1 MSTELQTGR
10 GPPATESLLERDAQ
24 LAVLRDLLEDAGQG
38 RGGFALVE
46 GPPGVGKSALLE
58 RAARMARDQA
68 IVVLSARGHE
78 LERAFGWGVAR
89 SLLDGAL
96 GAGRDDLLAGPA
108 APARVLFDAGEH
120 GTGDQLS
127 EAGFAILHA
136 LYWLVVRLAETGPLL
151 LVVDDAHWADEPSL
165 RFLVYLAGRLSD
177 QPIAVIV
184 GARDGELGEGE
195 ILRQLAGEPSARIC
209 ALPSLGAATVAELV
223 RRRLP
228 GADDELCRR
237 CFELTAGNPL
247 GLRELLA
254 AIAQQEQPADAAALA
269 AAAEVAARSLARSVL
284 RRLAA
289 LSADAQ
295 ALARG
300 VAIFEDDAPVHLAA
314 ELMGLD
320 FATALAAADE
330 LARADVLRAGDPLGF
345 THPLVRAAVYGEL
358 PFGER
363 ARTHSRAAR
372 LLAESGASSERVSA
386 HLLESSPDGA
396 PAVVALL
403 RATAQRAMT
412 RGAPASAVRYLER
425 ALREPPPEA
434 ERPAVLAELGRAE
447 AAAGLPDAIAHLE
460 AAIALADE
468 PRQRAALLL
477 AFGRVLQR
485 GGRVS
490 QACAAYQRGRDQL
503 GEQRSELAVDLEAG
517 YLAAAM
523 QTPDRAAAAHE
534 HADAILAAE
543 RPTSR
548 AERELASKAMIMRV
562 WGGAPREEIR
572 SIARRLVR
580 DAELAHDD
588 GADSRAIVHVA
599 GSLSAC
605 DDYQAAELAF
615 GSMFADARRRGSPS
629 MFAVASQ
636 LRARQRLWTGPLD
649 DAVLDARAAVD
660 VWRGARHMQ
669 LHPATYCLVTAL
681 LLQDEPGE
689 AEDAL
694 VLGEREP
701 AAIGFFAAWRNT
713 AIGRLAVQHGEDA
726 KALEAFLETGRCL
739 VELRAVNPS
748 VLPWRSEAG
757 LAARRLGRHEQAR
770 ALIAEELALAERWG
784 APRAIGV
791 ARRAAGLLER
801 GDVAVERLR
810 SAVGPLAACGARV
823 AQARTLVELGAAIR
837 RAGRAT
843 EARGTLREALVLA
856 EATGA
861 AALARRSR
869 EELRLAGGRAP
880 ARVDASGNG
889 LTPSERRVAELAGAG
904 QSNRQIADA
913 LFVTA
918 KSVEWHLSNVYR
930 KLDIRGR
937 SQLRAAL
944 AA

>member
-1 MSTELQTGR
+1 MPWDARRVQAGLQ
-10 GPPATESLLERDAQ
+10 TESLLERDAQ
-24 LAVLRDLLEDAGQG
+24 LAVLQELLEDATSGQG
-38 RGGFALVE
+38 ALALVE

-58 RAARMARDQA
+58 RAARMAREQG
-68 IVVLSARGHE
+68 VTVLHARGHE
-78 LERAFGWGVAR
+78 LERTFGWGVAR
-89 SLLDGAL
+89 SLFEASL
-96 GAGRDDLLAGPA
+96 GSDRDELLAGPA
-108 APARVLFDAGEH
+108 GQARVLFDEREDGAG
-120 GTGDQLS
+120 DAAF
-127 EAGFAILHA
+127 EAGFSILHA
-136 LYWLVVRLAETGPLL
+136 LYWLVLRLAEREPLL

-177 QPIAVIV
+177 QPIAVVV
-184 GARDGELGEGE
+184 GTRAGELGEGGL
-195 ILRQLAGEPSARIC
+195 LRQLAGEPSARVS
-209 ALPSLGAATVAELV
+209 ALPSLGPAAVAELV

-228 GADDELCRR
+228 GADDELCGR

-247 GLRELLA
+247 HLRELLA
-254 AIAQQEQPADAAALA
+254 AIEQPGDAAAFA

-289 LSADAQ
+289 LSPDAR
-295 ALARG
+295 ALAGG
-300 VAIFEDDAPVHLAA
+300 VAVFEDDAPLHMAA
-314 ELMGLD
+314 ELTGL
-320 FATALAAADE
+320 AAVAALAAADE
-330 LARADVLRAGDPLGF
+330 LVRADVLRPGDPLCF
-345 THPLVRAAVYGEL
+345 THPLVRAAVYGDL

-363 ARTHSRAAR
+363 ARTHRRAAR
-372 LLAESGASSERVSA
+372 LLVESGFSHECVSA
-386 HLLESSPDGA
+386 HLLEAA
-396 PAVVALL
+396 PEGDAVVLEYL
-403 RATAQRAMT
+403 RATAQRAMA

-425 ALREPPPEA
+425 ALREPPAEA
-434 ERPAVLAELGRAE
+434 ERPAVLAELGTAE
-447 AAAGLPDAIAHLE
+447 AAAGLPEAVGHLE
-460 AAIALADE
+460 AAIGLAGE

-477 AFGRVLQR
+477 AYGRVLQR

-490 QACAAYQRGRDQL
+490 DACAAYQRGRDEL

-517 YLAAAM
+517 YLVAAM
-523 QTPDRAAAAHE
+523 QVPDRAAGAHE
-534 HADAILAAE
+534 RADAILAAE

-548 AERELASKAMIMRV
+548 AERELASKAMIMRL

-599 GSLSAC
+599 GCLSAC
-605 DDYQAAELAF
+605 DDYQAAELAL

-629 MFAVASQ
+629 MFAAASQ
-636 LRARQRLWTGPLD
+636 LRSRQRLWTGPVD

-660 VWRGARHMQ
+660 VWRGALHMQ

-694 VLGEREP
+694 VVGEREP
-701 AAIGFFAAWRNT
+701 AAMGFFAAWRNT
-713 AIGRLAVQHGEDA
+713 AIGRLAVRHGEYA
-726 KALEAFLETGRCL
+726 KAVEAFLETGRYL
-739 VELRAVNPS
+739 GELRAVNPS

-757 LAARRLGRHEQAR
+757 LAARRLGRHEQSR
-770 ALIAEELALAERWG
+770 ALIAEELALAERCG

-801 GDVAVERLR
+801 GEAAVERLR
-810 SAVGPLAACGARV
+810 SAVEPLAACGARIE
-823 AQARTLVELGAAIR
+823 QARALMDLGAAIR

-861 AALARRSR
+861 TALARRSR

-880 ARVDASGNG
+880 ARVDASGDG

-904 QSNRQIADA
+904 HSNRQIADA
-913 LFVTA
+913 LFITA

-937 SQLRAAL
+937 SQLAAAL
-944 AA
+944 AG